1 MFKETKET
9 KETMFCPLPKVK
21 PSTWSVKSFTGE
33 HREIPIVPSAR
44 TWASCKGPHG
54 AKAIYQKSY
63 AFPFCL
69 THDIWFVS
77 PQFIHS
83 IIFAKAEY
91 GWNCP
96 CLVVTSTANFLAL
109 LSISWPAR
117 TARLSAKAVRAGLT
131 PSLVW
136 KAELSI
142 QSLHS
147 TGCTENA
154 LFQALK
160 VLKLVWSY
168 SSVETILCLCWGP
181 ISSG

>member
-1 MFKETKET
+1 MWRVSQVNIEKFQSFQAQEHGLLAKDRME
-9 KETMFCPLPKVK
+9 PKPFIRK
-21 PSTWSVKSFTGE
+21 AMHFPSVS
-33 HREIPIVPSAR
+33 RMI
-44 TWASCKGPHG
+44 
-54 AKAIYQKSY
+54 
-63 AFPFCL
+63 
-69 THDIWFVS
+69 FVS